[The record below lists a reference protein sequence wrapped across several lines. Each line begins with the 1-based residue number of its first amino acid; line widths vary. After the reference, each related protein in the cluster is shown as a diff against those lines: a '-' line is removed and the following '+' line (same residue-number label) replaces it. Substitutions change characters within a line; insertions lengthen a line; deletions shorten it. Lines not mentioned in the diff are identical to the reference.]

1 MAVKRRENNASINAE
16 APPLGKTI
24 SLNMSSS
31 MAYSNVSGVSELLPF
46 QVCNIRNYHKIRTL
60 SFSSFIRSYSE
71 EPLGIFNFFSGGG
84 FILGLFK
91 GCFIRKLSYTLY
103 KTAYHQLTIFDFII
117 L

>member
-46 QVCNIRNYHKIRTL
+46 QVCNIRYYHKIRTL
-60 SFSSFIRSYSE
+60 SFSSFIRSYHKVI
-71 EPLGIFNFFSGGG
+71 LKNF
-84 FILGLFK
+84 LK
-91 GCFIRKLSYTLY
+91 GAL
-103 KTAYHQLTIFDFII
+103 
-117 L
+117 